1 MENMDDKLLMKK
13 LLLDSIN
20 MGVMNEQTI
29 GKFTYYYLAVFL
41 GSVQHLEYG
50 KEFYGIIKS
59 YLENIN
65 IRKLQK
71 QEKVI
76 VGFIANYA
84 SSWIGDELYN
94 LFMQSDKFEPYVF
107 VIANHTPGQ
116 SQNQIIEEYAKNLS
130 YFQSRDLRVVQ
141 TMDTNTGIQYT
152 WEQMGIKP
160 QLCIWLTPWT
170 SLFRGLFHL
179 LNYSLDVL
187 HTYIPYGIMAADN
200 EAKNFPYDQY
210 NQLLHNMTWKNF
222 EESRISVEM
231 AEKYAYVGSK
241 NAFYTGYPKMD
252 AFYVK
257 DLIEKDPWDELFLKA
272 GNPDAK
278 KIIYAP
284 HHTLAEDEP
293 VIFSTFASNYLY
305 FLELAEKYQNE
316 TIWVF
321 KPHPQ
326 LVYKAIKEGIFSDE
340 DEWNAYL
347 QKWKNLKNAEVMDE
361 GMYHNLFMRSDAMI
375 LDSVS
380 FLAEYLYAHKPLLML
395 TRDGQYFNDF
405 GRELMKVHYH
415 ASGTDEKEIEAFVTD
430 IVLDGNDKKKEK
442 REDFFKQNQDYMQML
457 GKNAAANIFELISK
471 ELDI

>member
-1 MENMDDKLLMKK
+1 MEIMDEKQKMIN
-13 LLLDSIN
+13 LLLDAIDT
-20 MGVMNEQTI
+20 GTMNEQTI

-41 GSVQHLEYG
+41 EAAQQLENG
-50 KEFYGIIKS
+50 KEFYWKIKS

-71 QEKVI
+71 QEKII

-84 SSWIGDELYN
+84 SSWIGDELYH
-94 LFMQSDKFEPYVF
+94 LFRQSDKFEPYVIL
-107 VIANHTPGQ
+107 IANHAPGQ
-116 SQNQIIEEYAKNLS
+116 SSEQIIEEYAKNLA

-141 TMDTNTGIQYT
+141 TMDTKTGIQYT

-160 QLCIWLTPWT
+160 QLCIWLTPWIA
-170 SLFRGLFHL
+170 LFRESFYL

-200 EAKNFPYDQY
+200 ERKTFPYDQY

-222 EESRISVEM
+222 EESRNSVEM
-231 AEKYAYVGSK
+231 AEKYAFVGSR

-257 DLIEKDPWDELFLKA
+257 DLVEKDPWDELLLKA

-284 HHTLAEDEP
+284 HHTLAADEP
-293 VIFSTFASNYLY
+293 VNFSTFASNYMY
-305 FLELAEKYQNE
+305 FLELAEKFQEE
-316 TIWVF
+316 TVWVF
-321 KPHPQ
+321 KPHPH
-326 LVYKAIKEGIFSDE
+326 LIFKAIKEGIFADE
-340 DEWNAYL
+340 SEWDAYL
-347 QKWKNLKNAEVMDE
+347 QKWRNLKNADVMEE
-361 GMYHNLFMRSDAMI
+361 GMYHSLFKKSNAMI

-380 FLAEYLYAHKPLLML
+380 FLAEYLYVQKPLLML

-405 GRELMKVHYH
+405 GKELMKVHYQ
-415 ASGTDEKEIEAFVTD
+415 ASGTDKNAIENFITD
-430 IVLDGNDKKKEK
+430 KILSGNDEKKKE
-442 REDFFKQNQDYMQML
+442 REEFFLENLDYMNQF
-457 GKNAAANIFELISK
+457 GKNAAANIFDQICSVLMG
-471 ELDI
+471 

>member
-1 MENMDDKLLMKK
+1 MDEKQKMIN
-13 LLLDSIN
+13 LLLDAIDT
-20 MGVMNEQTI
+20 GVMNEQTI
-29 GKFTYYYLAVFL
+29 DKFTYYYLAVFL
-41 GSVQHLEYG
+41 EAAQQLENG
-50 KEFYGIIKS
+50 KELYWKIKS
-59 YLENIN
+59 YLEDIN
-65 IRKLQK
+65 IRKLRK
-71 QEKVI
+71 QEKII

-84 SSWIGDELYN
+84 SSWIGDELYH
-94 LFMQSDKFEPYVF
+94 LFRQSDKFEPYVF
-107 VIANHTPGQ
+107 LIANHAPGQ
-116 SQNQIIEEYAKNLS
+116 SPEQIIEEYAKNLT

-141 TMDTNTGIQYT
+141 TMDTKTGIQYT

-160 QLCIWLTPWT
+160 QLCIWLTPWIA
-170 SLFRGLFHL
+170 LFRESFYL

-187 HTYIPYGIMAADN
+187 HTYIPYGMMVANN
-200 EAKNFPYDQY
+200 ERKTFPYDQY

-222 EESRISVEM
+222 EETKNSVDM
-231 AEKYAYVGSK
+231 AEKYAFVGSR

-257 DLIEKDPWDELFLKA
+257 DLAEKDPWDELLLRA
-272 GNPDAK
+272 GNSDAK

-284 HHTLAEDEP
+284 HHTLAADEP
-293 VIFSTFASNYLY
+293 VNFSTFASNYLY
-305 FLELAEKYQNE
+305 FLQLAEKFQKE
-316 TIWVF
+316 TVWVF

-326 LVYKAIKEGIFSDE
+326 LVYKAVKEGVFADAE
-340 DEWNAYL
+340 EWNAYL
-347 QKWKNLKNAEVMDE
+347 QKWKNLKNAEVMEE

-430 IVLDGNDKKKEK
+430 IVLDGNDKKKEI
-442 REDFFKQNQDYMQML
+442 REDFFKQNLDYMQMF